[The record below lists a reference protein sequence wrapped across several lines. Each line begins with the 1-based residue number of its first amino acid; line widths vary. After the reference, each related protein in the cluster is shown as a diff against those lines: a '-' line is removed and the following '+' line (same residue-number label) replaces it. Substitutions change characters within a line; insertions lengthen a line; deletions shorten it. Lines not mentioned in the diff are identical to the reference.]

1 MMKMIGLGP
10 KNYSARCVINNL
22 GSLIGKFSVVLVGL
36 GQISQGYDYDK
47 KPSEKILTH
56 AQALAADSHFKLL
69 GGVDPCSRIRKNF
82 ETKFGCKAF
91 ASIEEAAF
99 EAEVDVLVIATPT
112 EAHWSAFELAMEN
125 FSPTA
130 ILCEKPLSINSIE
143 AKQMV
148 SLCEERGVKLFVNY
162 IRRSDPAI
170 QALKSKLMNREIT
183 YPFSGTCW
191 YSGGMYNSASHFCD
205 LFQFLFGEPKSW
217 EARSIF
223 KFGQN
228 PSDPHADFNVEF
240 ENGCVDFKPVPN
252 QKIFYN
258 RFELVFSNCVVS
270 YRQNGD
276 LELYMQESRPSFDD
290 RIFFSDTPVIISS
303 HMSMYQKNVY
313 MDFVSA
319 INHEKTNLTTG
330 EEALVWNDVFD
341 ALIQSA

>member
-1 MMKMIGLGP
+1 ML
-10 KNYSARCVINNL
+10 
-22 GSLIGKFSVVLVGL
+22 SVVLVGL

-69 GGVDPCSRIRKNF
+69 GGVDPCSRIRKKF

-91 ASIEEAAF
+91 ASVEEAAF

-112 EAHWSAFELAMEN
+112 EAHWSAFELAMAN
-125 FSPTA
+125 FSPAA

-191 YSGGMYNSASHFCD
+191 YSGGIYNSASHFCD

-217 EARSIF
+217 EARSKF
-223 KFGQN
+223 KFSQN
-228 PSDPHADFNVEF
+228 PSDPLFDFSLEF
-240 ENGCVDFKPVPN
+240 QNGCVEFKPVPN
-252 QKIFYN
+252 QQVFYN

-270 YRQNGD
+270 YRQNSD
-276 LELYMQESRPSFDD
+276 VELYMQENRPNFDD
-290 RIFFSDTPVIISS
+290 RSFFSNRPFVISS
-303 HMSMYQKNVY
+303 DMSMYQKNVY
-313 MDFVSA
+313 IDLFSA
-319 INHEKTNLTTG
+319 INGEKTFLASG
-330 EEALVWNDVFD
+330 EEALVWNHVFD